1 MLKRLT
7 TRPVGPENPIS
18 SRSPLVVVM
27 HTTDFLHLD
36 DLASLHGTPE
46 FEAIVAEVRRRSE
59 ESETTK

>member
-1 MLKRLT
+1 MVVTGRQAGALQWLGKAMEHGYTDMRIT
-7 TRPVGPENPIS
+7 DNP
-18 SRSPLVVVM
+18 
-27 HTTDFLHLD
+27 